1 MVPCDMGI
9 LRKYNV
15 IPLIDKGKRN
25 PNIHA
30 KALVSASKIRWS
42 HEVRKNIVDV
52 IRVESPK
59 LGKYQ
64 IFVFD
69 SLLKLV
75 HDLTNLRN
83 IGGLST
89 SVCEGALHVTK
100 FYFWSISDC
109 LTGGSKMF
117 LTLVDQKRPLGV
129 WTPNPILSRFYFWKH
144 LKNFKVVII

>member
-42 HEVRKNIVDV
+42 HEVQKNIVDV

-69 SLLKLV
+69 SLLKLI
-75 HDLTNLRN
+75 HEPTNLRN
-83 IGGLST
+83 PLQC
-89 SVCEGALHVTK
+89 VKEALHVTK
-100 FYFWSISDC
+100 FCFWSISD
-109 LTGGSKMF
+109 SIAS
-117 LTLVDQKRPLGV
+117 LVDKKCLLLWWIKNRPLEFELQTQFLV
-129 WTPNPILSRFYFWKH
+129 DFIFENTSRISK
-144 LKNFKVVII
+144 LL

>member
-1 MVPCDMGI
+1 MAHNWPIAHMVPCDMGI

-83 IGGLST
+83 IGGPPT
-89 SVCEGALHVTK
+89 PVCEGGFTRNEVLFLIHFWLPNRWIKNVS
-100 FYFWSISDC
+100 YF
-109 LTGGSKMF
+109 GGSKTAPWS
-117 LTLVDQKRPLGV
+117 LNSK
-129 WTPNPILSRFYFWKH
+129 PNS
-144 LKNFKVVII
+144 